1 MCLGIPGE
9 VMAFV
14 DAARQV
20 AVVEFGGTRREVDVT
35 LLLDEGLEVG
45 EWVLVHVGVALSKI
59 DETEAEETRS
69 FFEQLGQMDEAGL
82 DALFPRYAADDDQEV
97 K

>member
-1 MCLGIPGE
+1 
-9 VMAFV
+9 MAFV

-20 AVVEFGGTRREVDVT
+20 AVVEFGGARREVDVT

-45 EWVLVHVGVALSKI
+45 EWILVHVGVALSKI
-59 DETEAEETRS
+59 DKAEAEETRS

-82 DALFPRYAADDDQEV
+82 DALFPRYAAEDDQEE